1 MKQRFVLM
9 MIVIAGSFGCSQ
21 PNEVGTARTF
31 DSTAIRHLA
40 ELDVDLGK
48 PQPGD
53 WLYGRVEPG
62 QTLAQYKQAKP
73 VKPGKLRRII
83 YLQPIGKFTPIQDSI
98 INYTADYLSIFFE
111 LQTRI
116 QAPIS
121 DDSIPSREHAG
132 GQLQLFTPHILD
144 KMLSPALPDDA
155 VVLMAITAKDL
166 YPGASWNFVFG
177 QARLKHRVGVSS
189 IFRFT
194 IGDLDS
200 LTYPVC
206 LDRLIKTSAHE
217 IGHMFTIQHCIHG
230 VCVMNGSNSLFET
243 DSRPNR
249 LCSVCLSKLHWN
261 IGFDLQ
267 KRSNELKSFFKRHK
281 LHLDYE
287 LAAQDAEIINS
298 LKKAN

>member
-1 MKQRFVLM
+1 V
-9 MIVIAGSFGCSQ
+9 
-21 PNEVGTARTF
+21 
-31 DSTAIRHLA
+31 IRHLA
-40 ELDVDLGK
+40 ELDVDLGN

-53 WLYGRVEPG
+53 WLYGRAEPG
-62 QTLAQYKQAKP
+62 QTFTEYKHANP

-83 YLQPIGKFTPIQDSI
+83 YLQPIGKFTPIQDSVI
-98 INYTADYLSIFFE
+98 HYTADYLSIFFG
-111 LQTRI
+111 LQTKI
-116 QAPIS
+116 QAPVS
-121 DDSIPSREHAG
+121 DDSIPSRKHSD
-132 GQLQLFTPHILD
+132 GQQQLFTPHILD

-155 VVLMAITAKDL
+155 VVMMAITAKDL
-166 YPGASWNFVFG
+166 YPGPSWNFVFG

-189 IFRFT
+189 IFRFS
-194 IGDLDS
+194 IGEMDP

-206 LDRLIKTSAHE
+206 LDRLIKTSSHE

-267 KRSNELKSFFKRHK
+267 RRSHELATFFKKHK

-287 LAAQDAEIINS
+287 LASQDSDIIDN
-298 LKKAN
+298 LKKLN